1 MMWGVIYPPNHGEYM
16 PKYDYKCEQGK
27 IYEVQQSMSED
38 KLTECLYH
46 KNCKVQR
53 LMGTPMILSDDIG
66 RGSKRMTDKHLYKEL
81 DID

>member
-1 MMWGVIYPPNHGEYM
+1 M

-27 IYEVQQSMSED
+27 IYEVQQSMKDE
-38 KLTECLYH
+38 KLTTFDECRCQND
-46 KNCKVQR
+46 KKCKVQR

>member
-1 MMWGVIYPPNHGEYM
+1 MKDE
-16 PKYDYKCEQGK
+16 
-27 IYEVQQSMSED
+27 
-38 KLTECLYH
+38 KLTTFDECRCQND
-46 KNCKVQR
+46 KKCKVQR